1 MRKIM
6 TAALVLCFGQYIFA
20 QYPADTVFTKVDTMP
35 FFYGCAIDVSD
46 AQAHRLCS
54 DQALMQF
61 ISTYLAY
68 PHQARQMGL
77 EGTVYVSFVVDES
90 GLVTQM
96 KLVRDIGGGC
106 GEAALELLRE
116 MPRWEPGLMNGQKV
130 KVRLNLPIQF
140 SLRDKNAD
148 IGGGYSLTWGS
159 LVDDTVR
166 LDELK
171 KNISKPVY
179 VRDPFG
185 NNRYIDELAFT
196 FEKNKRMLN
205 AVSRGDISS
214 ELIKIIEKS
223 KRGGKFTITA
233 SVQDNGQFIY
243 VSRAF
248 KIVK

>member
-90 GLVTQM
+90 GLVTQ
-96 KLVRDIGGGC
+96 
-106 GEAALELLRE
+106 
-116 MPRWEPGLMNGQKV
+116 
-130 KVRLNLPIQF
+130 
-140 SLRDKNAD
+140 
-148 IGGGYSLTWGS
+148 
-159 LVDDTVR
+159 
-166 LDELK
+166 
-171 KNISKPVY
+171 
-179 VRDPFG
+179 
-185 NNRYIDELAFT
+185 ID
-196 FEKNKRMLN
+196 R
-205 AVSRGDISS
+205 
-214 ELIKIIEKS
+214 KS
-223 KRGGKFTITA
+223 
-233 SVQDNGQFIY
+233 V
-243 VSRAF
+243 V
-248 KIVK
+248 